1 MLIQNLCLYLKYP
14 VCIIF
19 CLKFL
24 AKFRQK
30 YLDISDRDVTWLL
43 AVFSNFNGQLIFT
56 QNSFNL
62 IENELVLPMNLLSFV
77 LHIGLLEL
85 QTSKK

>member
-1 MLIQNLCLYLKYP
+1 MLIQNLCLYLKNP

-85 QTSKK
+85 QISKN